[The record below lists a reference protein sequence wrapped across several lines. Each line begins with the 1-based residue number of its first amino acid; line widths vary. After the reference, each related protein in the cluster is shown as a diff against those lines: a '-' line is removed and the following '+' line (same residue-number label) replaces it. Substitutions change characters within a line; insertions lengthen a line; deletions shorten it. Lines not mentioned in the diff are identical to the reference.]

1 MKDKEEKALLEKWF
15 KCDMNAVPP
24 MYVLQP
30 ISYHI
35 PNSLCHD
42 ADQRKVALQNWSQV
56 FLRFR
61 TFSDEK
67 QKSCMELQVL
77 ANCTSIS
84 CRVRNLYGQVDDKRR
99 LSANS
104 TFLKGILQIEK
115 GLKEQKS

>member
-56 FLRFR
+56 FSQIQDILRPEAK
-61 TFSDEK
+61 TLHGAASIG
-67 QKSCMELQVL
+67 ELHKYFM
-77 ANCTSIS
+77 SGKI
-84 CRVRNLYGQVDDKRR
+84 YGQVDDKRR

>member
-56 FLRFR
+56 FSQIQDILRR
-61 TFSDEK
+61 EAKTLHGAASIG
-67 QKSCMELQVL
+67 ELHKYFMSVKTAFCIGHKMKNLHLSQEDY
-77 ANCTSIS
+77 TQ
-84 CRVRNLYGQVDDKRR
+84 RNH
-99 LSANS
+99 
-104 TFLKGILQIEK
+104 E
-115 GLKEQKS
+115 